1 MKPGSPEKSRHR
13 FASRRA
19 RLLLVLA
26 AAMFHVSVTATVLMI
41 GKSPLGSSEF
51 NQTGLGTFASD
62 GFMYQDE
69 VVELCARATRLVCQ
83 NRFPPRRQL
92 ILGFRTPG
100 RSAVR
105 GFPLCLSSP
114 RLLFPLFSAQN
125 KSNGHEDEVKDE

>member
-1 MKPGSPEKSRHR
+1 MTFDQAGLNISGRLHPCPKAPESVAVQFPGELKS
-13 FASRRA
+13 
-19 RLLLVLA
+19 
-26 AAMFHVSVTATVLMI
+26 
-41 GKSPLGSSEF
+41 
-51 NQTGLGTFASD
+51 
-62 GFMYQDE
+62 FMYQDE

-125 KSNGHEDEVKDE
+125 KSNGDEDKVKDE